1 MFFNYFTNIKEE
13 SPSVSSNPFEI
24 RTYWTAGSCAQ
35 LYFPRYNYCRF
46 QPQNYTR
53 VFRSPLFVIS
63 MVHTH
68 ITIFY
73 KEDISFSCQ
82 IPLIQYVSRWFTI
95 LPSITVVLG
104 RIVFQIYVLTLST
117 ISVIRMPN
125 RRIHLLFVNIITVK
139 TSVCFHIAVYEF
151 LTNSL
156 GILNPS
162 GINFPSLYFYQT
174 S

>member
-104 RIVFQIYVLTLST
+104 RIVLIQIYVLTLST

-139 TSVCFHIAVYEF
+139 HPSAFIYSRLWILDEF
-151 LTNSL
+151 FGYLEPI
-156 GILNPS
+156 G
-162 GINFPSLYFYQT
+162 Y
-174 S
+174 